1 MKKLITLCFCFMLM
15 HGLISQPGTRDLNFN
30 PGNLG
35 FGHGDGANEWT
46 GAMIELPD
54 GKILIGGAFTTYNGV
69 ARNRIA
75 RIYSDGSLDHTFVP
89 GSGFSG

>member
-35 FGHGDGANEWT
+35 FGHGAGAHE
-46 GAMIELPD
+46 
-54 GKILIGGAFTTYNGV
+54 
-69 ARNRIA
+69 
-75 RIYSDGSLDHTFVP
+75 
-89 GSGFSG
+89 